1 MLGGFFFI
9 MTLPEI
15 FETLLT
21 DQKITLYVGEK
32 RAADSL
38 RVSLL
43 RKFKDYKTQM
53 EQLGFLPQHLESAVV
68 SLEWQEDGGVARFF
82 LREKIRKLVEYTI
95 VKDTM
100 EASDNEHT

>member
-1 MLGGFFFI
+1 

-21 DQKITLYVGEK
+21 DRKITLYTGDK
-32 RAADSL
+32 KAANSL

-53 EQLGFLPQHLESAVV
+53 IALGFLPDELESAVV
-68 SLEWQEDGGVARFF
+68 SLEWKEDGGLASFF
-82 LREKIRKLVEYTI
+82 LREKLRKLVEYTI
-95 VKDTM
+95 VV
-100 EASDNEHT
+100 DNQDSEEPTA